1 MPTNM
6 CDKHWFKDTSRLSV
20 PVYFSWQLFLPPCI
34 MAEDWQM
41 DTEDA
46 SSQVFQAFRSLAPF
60 LDGSLKLTPNP
71 GALKRQKVRPDSK
84 DLKDDKSNVDS
95 GLTPALQVMAK
106 MLIHLDRDQ
115 QMQKREDTYIFFF
128 NSAEE
133 TGSLHLLR
141 KTAEQWHNQST
152 QGSSSL
158 RTPLRQLLLQKLFQ
172 DLMDRIQKLLDAPEG
187 SELMQ
192 KAMDAM
198 ILLPDRTFPYLE
210 WNPIKK
216 ALQVSKKTP
225 LSLNKMHQNCTEM
238 LDMLSDPSIIQRF
251 HALPVKENS
260 NVAPWR
266 LQVSLRADRPWELL
280 QALASSSVWTLM
292 ATSLKPHSRMQ
303 SPLALQL
310 EQMMSLTTGK
320 DHKKGKGKGKSH
332 RPSPQTTKK
341 ERNTP

>member
-20 PVYFSWQLFLPPCI
+20 PVYFSWQLSLPPCI

-60 LDGSLKLTPNP
+60 LDGSPKLTPNP

-84 DLKDDKSNVDS
+84 DHKDDKSSVDS
-95 GLTPALQVMAK
+95 GLTPALQVMAR

-210 WNPIKK
+210 WNPVKK

-310 EQMMSLTTGK
+310 EQMMGLTTGK